1 MHDQIQA
8 FIAIASRAFACSGPI
23 YQLGVQTDAR
33 DDDLGVLFAGQQMVR
48 VGQRYGPFVDR
59 VEDLANL
66 TIDDRSA
73 GAVLALETLE
83 STFDVMRVMDES
95 YRILAP
101 GGLFFAATLLE
112 VETCRPCDYW
122 RLTPNCLTRLMSP
135 FKAWLV
141 GWQGPPERPHTAYVV
156 GCKSPMSGRFSADC
170 QYFMKTFN
178 EWSAAEASS
187 LPWPKRLG
195 RKLKQWIVDGRH
207 ATRHTHAEFAL
218 HLPDRASW
226 TQPWVD
232 AAVRK
237 TKAA

>member
-1 MHDQIQA
+1 MRDQVQA

-23 YQLGVQTDAR
+23 YQLGVHSDGN
-33 DDDLGVLFAGQQMVR
+33 DDDLGVLFAGQSMVR
-48 VGQRYGPFVDR
+48 VAQRYGPFVDR

-83 STFDVMRVMDES
+83 STFDVMRVMDEA

-112 VETCRPCDYW
+112 VEACRPCDYW

-141 GWQGPPERPHTAYVV
+141 GWHGPTERPHTAYVV
-156 GCKSPMSGRFSADC
+156 GCKSPMTARFADDC

-178 EWSAAEASS
+178 EWTSAEESM
-187 LPWPKRLG
+187 LPWPTRIRRRL
-195 RKLKQWIVDGRH
+195 RQWIVDGGRGD
-207 ATRHTHAEFAL
+207 RHTHADFAL

-226 TQPWVD
+226 THQWVD
-232 AAVRK
+232 AATRK